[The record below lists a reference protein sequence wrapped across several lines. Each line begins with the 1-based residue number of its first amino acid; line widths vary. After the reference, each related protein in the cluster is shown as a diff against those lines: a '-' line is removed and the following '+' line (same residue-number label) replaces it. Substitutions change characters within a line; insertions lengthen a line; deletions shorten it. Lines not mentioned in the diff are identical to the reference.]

1 MGFFKNEK
9 EVIVD
14 VQPDRAA
21 YEFRMSEH
29 CDGLTRAMNN
39 AQDVAVMRNV
49 LLQFSR
55 WFRSGFKEL
64 PFLEAD
70 PFVDDWCNGMVRDIY
85 GSMSE
90 ITNKQNNE
98 NKE

>member
-1 MGFFKNEK
+1 MGFFKKEK
-9 EVIVD
+9 EKIED
-14 VQPDRAA
+14 VNPKYAD
-21 YEFRMSEH
+21 YKPSDKP
-29 CDGLTRAMNN
+29 CDGLAKAIDN
-39 AQDVAVMRNV
+39 ANDVAVMRNV

-64 PFLEAD
+64 PFMEAD

-85 GSMSE
+85 DRMSE
-90 ITNKQNNE
+90 ITKKQNNE